1 MPGAAPK
8 RHELNHLT
16 AAPNKEMG
24 AYLQAP
30 NPVEVLVRIPVELI
44 QEQLLNLCSAK
55 LTWRQTDAVHYDQ
68 FQITIIRPLILI
80 WRRALARLAE
90 QSTVRIDNVAAC

>member
-1 MPGAAPK
+1 MPGTAPK
-8 RHELNHLT
+8 RYELNHLT
-16 AAPNKEMG
+16 AAPNEEMG

-30 NPVEVLVRIPVELI
+30 NSGEVLVRVPVELI
-44 QEQLLNLCSAK
+44 QEQLFYLCSAK
-55 LTWRQTDAVHYDQ
+55 LTWWQADAVHYNQ
-68 FQITIIRPLILI
+68 FWITIIRPFVLI